1 MPSYLTADLARDHI
15 QRRGI
20 PIGRNGLKD
29 HHYRGTGPQSAI
41 INGRRVYTTEW
52 LDSWLEAQAACAP
65 AKRRRA
71 SAQTA
76 AA

>member
-1 MPSYLTADLARDHI
+1 MPTYLTSDRARDHI
-15 QRRGI
+15 RDRGV

-29 HHYRGTGPQSAI
+29 HLHRGTGPKSVI
-41 INGRRVYTTEW
+41 VNGRRLYTAAW
-52 LDSWLEAQAACAP
+52 LDEWIDAQAACAP